1 MESTIVILVVAL
13 IYVALIF
20 SNLWWLIRDLPEGF
34 GDPVAELDREIAT
47 QDSINGT
54 DSGEWTL
61 PDLLDIG

>member
-1 MESTIVILVVAL
+1 MESTIVLLVVAL
-13 IYVALIF
+13 IY
-20 SNLWWLIRDLPEGF
+20 SNLWWVIRDLREGF
-34 GDPVAELDREIAT
+34 GDPVAELEREIAT

>member
-13 IYVALIF
+13 IY
-20 SNLWWLIRDLPEGF
+20 SNLWWLIRDLPEGS
-34 GDPVAELDREIAT
+34 GDPVAALEREIAT

>member
-13 IYVALIF
+13 IY
-20 SNLWWLIRDLPEGF
+20 SNLWWWIRDLREGF
-34 GDPVAELDREIAT
+34 GDPVAELEREIAT

-61 PDLLDIG
+61 PDLPDIG

>member
-1 MESTIVILVVAL
+1 MESTIVILVGAL
-13 IYVALIF
+13 IY
-20 SNLWWLIRDLPEGF
+20 SNLWWLIRDLPKGS
-34 GDPVAELDREIAT
+34 GDPVAYFEREIAT

>member
-13 IYVALIF
+13 IY
-20 SNLWWLIRDLPEGF
+20 SNLWWLIRDLPEGS
-34 GDPVAELDREIAT
+34 GDSVADLEREIAT

>member
-13 IYVALIF
+13 IY
-20 SNLWWLIRDLPEGF
+20 SNLWWLIRDLPEGS
-34 GDPVAELDREIAT
+34 GDPVAEFEREIAT